1 MIFKDFDFLSP
12 SITLYFKGNS
22 IHPTRFSGI
31 LTIVTFIII
40 SAFGIYYA
48 VEYVTKGDKKIYF
61 FNRYVEDAGIFPLNS
76 SSMFHFIRL
85 VRTDNNQ
92 YEPIDFRALRIF
104 GIEETID
111 NYINDTNLENK
122 EHWIYG
128 PCNND
133 TDTKGISH
141 LTTKE
146 NFIYSTCIKKYY
158 SLEDKQYYDS
168 SNQKFRWPIIKHGCS
183 NPNRTFYGIIV
194 EKCLNDSL
202 NDGCYSIE
210 KTNEYLKHYSIVF
223 QIIDH
228 YPEMVNYKT
237 PFIKY
242 FYLLANAIF
251 ADSFTINHYNF
262 NPAISITHEGIFF
275 DTGFEEKA
283 YIFTQNEKATMEKES
298 TEIVVGYYFW
308 MQNTMQYYE
317 RSYKKFQDLL
327 SDIGGLGSI
336 LINLALIINELAS
349 QYVIL
354 LDTEELI
361 FNSDK
366 INFSKG
372 NQIQRPSILRVDE
385 INYPPK
391 KNTRYIRER
400 QKSSLSN
407 ILSKNEIFLNLKK
420 NNDES
425 KSDPIKYLFNK
436 NKNINES
443 KNSSMNMDNSKGKTE
458 RKFVF
463 NRRGFYKANLNNSNL
478 ENYKRTFSQLKTG
491 RNENNDDTSKIIK
504 KKNFTL
510 FDYIFYLICLKT
522 RNPKISYL
530 EKFRTQVISEENI
543 MQNHLDIYKL
553 LKFCNIERKNP
564 FYLNNLENKIC

>member
-1 MIFKDFDFLSP
+1 MIFENFDYLSP
-12 SITLYFKGNS
+12 RITLYFKGNS

-31 LTIVTFIII
+31 LSIITSIII
-40 SAFGIYYA
+40 SAFGIYYLI
-48 VEYVTKGDKKIYF
+48 EYITKNDKTIYF

-92 YEPIDFRALRIF
+92 YEPIDFKALRII

-111 NYINDTNLENK
+111 NYMNDTNIANK

-146 NFIYSTCIKKYY
+146 NFIHSTCIKKYY
-158 SLEDKQYYDS
+158 NLEDRKYYDS
-168 SNQKFRWPIIKHGCS
+168 SHSKFRWPIIKHGCS

-194 EKCLNDSL
+194 KRCQNDSFIK
-202 NDGCYSIE
+202 DCYPIE
-210 KTNEYLKHYSIVF
+210 KTNQYLKHYSIVF

-228 YPEMVNYKT
+228 YPDMVNYKN

-251 ADSFTINHYNF
+251 SDSFTINHYNF
-262 NPAISITHEGIFF
+262 NPAITINHEGIFF
-275 DTGFEEKA
+275 DTPYEEKA
-283 YIFTQNEKATMEKES
+283 YIFTQNEKATVEKEK
-298 TEIVVGYYFW
+298 TEIVVSFYFW

-336 LINLALIINELAS
+336 LIDLAYVINILVSDYA
-349 QYVIL
+349 IL

-366 INFSKG
+366 INFS
-372 NQIQRPSILRVDE
+372 NNNRNQRPSILRMDE
-385 INYPPK
+385 IKNPPK
-391 KNTRYIRER
+391 KNRRYIRER
-400 QKSSLSN
+400 KKSSFYN
-407 ILSKNEIFLNLKK
+407 FLNRNEMPLYQIK
-420 NNDES
+420 NNEES
-425 KSDPIKYLFNK
+425 KSDPIKYIFNK
-436 NKNINES
+436 NNNES
-443 KNSSMNMDNSKGKTE
+443 KNSSINIYNIKGKTE
-458 RKFVF
+458 RRVCF
-463 NRRGFYKANLNNSNL
+463 NESGFYKNNLNDSNL
-478 ENYKRTFSQLKTG
+478 ENYKRTFTQLKTE
-491 RNENNDDTSKIIK
+491 RNEINDDTNKIIK
-504 KKNFTL
+504 RKNISFL
-510 FDYIFYLICLKT
+510 GYIFYLICFKT
-522 RNPKISYL
+522 NNPKISYL

-543 MQNHLDIYKL
+543 IQNHLDIYKL
-553 LKFCNIERKNP
+553 LKFCNIERHNP
-564 FYLNNLENKIC
+564 FYLKDIGNKIC